1 MDNLGETLESSKRW
15 PLPRQSRQQKTVL
28 RPRVGNQLADPDTE
42 HTGPQAQ
49 VGFLKCHK
57 HSDHAKNFVGP
68 LEKF

>member
-1 MDNLGETLESSKRW
+1 MS
-15 PLPRQSRQQKTVL
+15 
-28 RPRVGNQLADPDTE
+28 

-68 LEKF
+68 LEKLRDVSQLFSMGIFGDNAIFSAKGPPEKIRGHIFM